1 MTTSTTET
9 NYPLE
14 NADKQVQ
21 GDVKLLQKGIN
32 LIIKSKRIYK
42 TTEGRLSVCRKG
54 CFWLKTFIISTT
66 IALLC
71 VVPGLLGLY
80 SPVIGGFTT
89 SPWIW
94 GTICVV
100 IALTEFVFF
109 WVGIILVY
117 LTSQQLGVKWRG
129 LGIILSLIPI
139 VNLVMFFIILHI
151 ATREIKEETAKL
163 KLNAERKD
171 QQICKTKYPL
181 LLVHGVFFRDNKLFN
196 YWGRIPEELIRNG
209 ATIFYGNQD
218 SSSSV
223 MDSGQKIAKCIK
235 DIIAQTGC
243 EKVNII
249 AHSKG
254 GLDSRAAI
262 TCQGMAPY
270 VASLT
275 TISTPHRGCIFADYL
290 IHELSDEEKNT
301 LAEYC
306 NSAATAFGDDKA
318 DFLTAVGD
326 LTSSKCAV
334 FNENVKDSPD
344 VFYQSFG
351 SILNKS
357 SNAQLP
363 FNWTHAFVKNFDG
376 PNDGLVGSKSF
387 VWGERFEMLTVR
399 GSRGISHVD
408 VIDLSRENIPD
419 FDVREFYVGLVADLK
434 KRGF

>member
-1 MTTSTTET
+1 MTTSTT
-9 NYPLE
+9 
-14 NADKQVQ
+14 DKQFALAKTDKKIQ
-21 GDVKLLQKGIN
+21 KSVKLLKKGIH
-32 LIIKSKRIYK
+32 LLIKSKMLYQ
-42 TTEGRLSVCRKG
+42 TTQGRLDVCRKG
-54 CFWLKTFIISTT
+54 CFWLKTFIISMA
-66 IALLC
+66 IAVLC
-71 VVPGLLGLY
+71 IVPGFFGLY
-80 SPVIGGFTT
+80 APVIGDITT
-89 SPWIW
+89 SPWAW
-94 GTICVV
+94 VTICTVV
-100 IALTEFVFF
+100 LLIESALCLK
-109 WVGIILVY
+109 GLIPVY

-129 LGIILSLIPI
+129 LGIILCLIPI
-139 VNLVMFFIILHI
+139 VNYVMMFVILRI
-151 ATREIKEETAKL
+151 ATREIQYETAKL
-163 KLNAERKD
+163 KRNAERKD

-376 PNDGLVGSKSF
+376 PNDGLVGSESF

>member
-1 MTTSTTET
+1 MSTSTKEKQ
-9 NYPLE
+9 YPL
-14 NADKQVQ
+14 ADKKVERP
-21 GDVKLLQKGIN
+21 VKLLE
-32 LIIKSKRIYK
+32 KSIDLFTKFKLPFK
-42 TTEGRLSVCRKG
+42 TAKSRLELCRKG
-54 CFWLKTFIISTT
+54 CFWLKTFIISSA
-66 IALLC
+66 IAILC
-71 VVPGLLGLY
+71 IVPGLCGLY
-80 SPVIGGFTT
+80 YPVIADFST
-89 SPWIW
+89 SPWAW
-94 GTICVV
+94 GTICVL
-100 IALTEFVFF
+100 IILLESVFF
-109 WVGIILVY
+109 WIGIILVY

-139 VNLVMFFIILHI
+139 VNLVMLFVILHI
-151 ATREIKEETAKL
+151 ATREIHDETAKF
-163 KLNAERKD
+163 KLNAERKE

-181 LLVHGVFFRDNKLFN
+181 LLVHGVFFRDSTLLN
-196 YWGRIPEELIRNG
+196 YWGRIPEELTQNG
-209 ATIFYGNQD
+209 ATIYYGKQD
-218 SSSSV
+218 SASSV
-223 MDSGQKIAKCIK
+223 MDSAQKLAKRIK
-235 DIIAQTGC
+235 EIVEQTGC

-262 TCQGMAPY
+262 ACQNMAPY

-275 TISTPHRGCIFADYL
+275 TINTPHRGCVFADYL
-290 IHELSDEEKNT
+290 LNKISDKHKNA
-301 LAEYC
+301 LAEYY
-306 NSAATAFGDDKA
+306 NSAATALGDEKA
-318 DFLTAVGD
+318 DFLTAVAD

-357 SNAQLP
+357 SSGQFPLNL
-363 FNWTHAFVKNFDG
+363 TYSFVKYFDG
-376 PNDGLVGSKSF
+376 PNDGLVGSESF